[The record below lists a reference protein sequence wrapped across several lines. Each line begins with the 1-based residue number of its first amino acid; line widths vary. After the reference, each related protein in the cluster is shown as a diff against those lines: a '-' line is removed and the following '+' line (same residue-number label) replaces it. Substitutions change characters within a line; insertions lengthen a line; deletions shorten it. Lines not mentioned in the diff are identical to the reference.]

1 MSNDEGLQPGGPP
14 QGRRQSLRAPAAK
27 RTRGASLP
35 TAIVQHIRDQ
45 IARGVLSPGIHLGQA
60 ELAAQFGAS
69 RVPIREAL
77 KILSAD
83 GVVVHDPNRGFFI
96 ASLSSEEARQLYRI
110 RHLLEAELLASVEW
124 PNRRQLAALEKQLE
138 SMEALLA
145 DGNSPDWVQAHRQ
158 FHQMIFDL
166 SPNKVIVQEVLR
178 LLRLTDRYRSVLP
191 VQPIH
196 GAHRPRAKQERRLLK
211 ALASR
216 DRGLLLKQFEVDR
229 SEIEQGVMR
238 SLKARG
244 I

>member
-1 MSNDEGLQPGGPP
+1 MSTDDGLQARSPRSLKRRSTRK
-14 QGRRQSLRAPAAK
+14 QAAGRP
-27 RTRGASLP
+27 RGASLP

-45 IARGVLSPGIHLGQA
+45 IARGALSPGVHLGQA

-77 KILSAD
+77 KILTAD

-96 ASLSSEEARQLYRI
+96 ANLSSEEARQLYRI
-110 RHLLEAELLASVEW
+110 RHLLEAELLASVQW
-124 PNRRQLAALEKQLE
+124 PDREQLAALEKQLDR
-138 SMEALLA
+138 MEELLA
-145 DGNSPDWVQAHRQ
+145 NGNSPDWVPAHRL

-178 LLRLTDRYRSVLP
+178 LLRLTDRYRSILP

-196 GAHRPRAKQERRLLK
+196 GARRAKQERRLLK
-211 ALASR
+211 ALANR
-216 DRGLLLKQFEVDR
+216 DRALLLKQFEVDR
-229 SEIEQGVMR
+229 AEIEEGVIQ

-244 I
+244 M

>member
-1 MSNDEGLQPGGPP
+1 MSSDDGMLVSAPHKSRTQSPLKPTK
-14 QGRRQSLRAPAAK
+14 GRP
-27 RTRGASLP
+27 RGASLP
-35 TAIVQHIRDQ
+35 NAIVHHIRDQ

-77 KILSAD
+77 KILTAD

-96 ASLSSEEARQLYRI
+96 ANLASEEARQLYRI

-124 PNRRQLAALEKQLE
+124 PNREQLAALEKHLQR
-138 SMEALLA
+138 MEALLA

-178 LLRLTDRYRSVLP
+178 LLRLTDRYRSILP

-196 GAHRPRAKQERRLLK
+196 GAPRAKQERRLLK
-211 ALASR
+211 ALANR
-216 DRGLLLKQFEVDR
+216 DRALLLQQFEVDR

-238 SLKARG
+238 GLKARG
-244 I
+244 V